1 MKLVSDDT
9 FSAEMGKLA
18 DSLASARL
26 LTHVKPSLKKA
37 SLNIKNAAAKDFKSS
52 KWFKGVTPAVS
63 YDILQDTATVFE
75 SEIGPESGAGSP
87 GQLANIAYFGASRG
101 GGGTVRPIEYA
112 LADEVP
118 ALEGFILRGFE
129 SLFKEL

>member
-1 MKLVSDDT
+1 MRPVTDD
-9 FSAEMGKLA
+9 FAKEMSAFA
-18 DSLASARL
+18 DSLASAKAL
-26 LTHVKPSLKKA
+26 KQIKPSLKKA
-37 SLNIKNAAAKDFKSS
+37 THNIKNAAAKDFKSS
-52 KWFKGVTPAVS
+52 KYFKGVTPAVS
-63 YDILQDTATVFE
+63 YDILQDTVTTFE

-118 ALEGFILRGFE
+118 ALEDFILRGFD